1 MEGGDNLTTKNKRNV
16 DTKKTEEG
24 LELEKKFYKMDFSKL
39 AKNVITDLDAS
50 GNTSILFD
58 NFPKKRV
65 MDALQNP
72 QSNVEELRNIS
83 NFLYILSPHYRRL
96 CNYHSEMPT
105 LDWYIAPHKLDV
117 TKVKIDQF
125 RKAYDETLFSLENMR
140 IKHEIMKVL
149 QVVFREGI
157 FYGYEYATEDSYM
170 IQKLDPD
177 NCRISSQEDGVY
189 NFAFNFQYFDGNED
203 VLENYA
209 PEFQTKYK
217 AYQNSTSRGG
227 GARDRGKQQEDLT
240 WQELDS
246 AFTICIK
253 TDESINYPFPPF
265 IGVFPEVYELE
276 DYKAL
281 KKSNTEM
288 QNYAIVSGTI
298 PMNDKSDTANDFKV
312 TLDTAVQFGNK
323 IVREL
328 PDQVGFILSVFDDM
342 QVFRLSDDKVGSD
355 KVEEA
360 VSSFW
365 NASGV
370 GKSLFT
376 DGGSTD
382 AAIRAS
388 LITDEQSLFTLLR
401 QVERWLNRKL
411 TLNGKTYKFAITML
425 DTTWQNKKEKV
436 SEELKASQFGIPNK
450 IKLAATMGITQSSVS
465 TMSFLENDVL
475 QLHEN
480 WVPLQSSHTQSGEA
494 SQKQE
499 PVTTEPNAPTEG
511 DAGRPSEDEE
521 ETRTDDTGIEEGE

>member
-1 MEGGDNLTTKNKRNV
+1 MKGGDYLTVKNKAIEDINSG
-16 DTKKTEEG
+16 EEQVA
-24 LELEKKFYKMDFSKL
+24 LEKKFYKLDFSKL

-50 GNTSILFD
+50 GSSSILFD
-58 NFPKKRV
+58 NFPKSRV

-72 QSNVEELRNIS
+72 QSNVGELRDIS

-105 LDWYIAPHKLDV
+105 LDWYITPHKLDV
-117 TKVKIDQF
+117 NNVQVDQF
-125 RKAYDETLFSLENMR
+125 LKAYNETLFSLENMR

-149 QVVFREGI
+149 QVVFREGV
-157 FYGYEYATEDSYM
+157 FFGYEYATEDSYM

-177 NCRISSQEDGVY
+177 FCRISSQEDGVY
-189 NFAFNFQYFDGNED
+189 NFAFNFQFFDGDEEK
-203 VLENYA
+203 LEHYA
-209 PEFQTKYK
+209 PEFKTKYT
-217 AYQNSTSRGG
+217 AYQKASSSRG
-227 GARDRGKQQEDLT
+227 RRGEQEDLT

-246 AFTICIK
+246 SFTICVK
-253 TDESINYPFPPF
+253 TDESIKYPFPPF

-323 IVREL
+323 IVQEL
-328 PDQVGFILSVFDDM
+328 PDQVGFILSVFDEM

-401 QVERWLNRKL
+401 QIERWLNRKL
-411 TLNGKTYKFAITML
+411 TLNGKKYKFAITML

-436 SEELKASQFGIPNK
+436 SEELKASQFGVPNK

-475 QLHEN
+475 RLHDN
-480 WVPLQSSHTQSGEA
+480 WIPLQSSHTQSGETA
-494 SQKQE
+494 TKQE
-499 PVTTEPNAPTEG
+499 PVNIEPNAPTEG
-511 DAGRPSEDEE
+511 DEGRPSDEEE